1 MSKLATIVEQIN
13 KRKAQRL
20 ELDSERGRI
29 VSDQLRIRNDLQSV
43 GQGTDLGRHYLDT
56 LKTQEDRLVEIGKND
71 TDLQKQIEAKERA
84 AEEVAKQL
92 TL

>member
-1 MSKLATIVEQIN
+1 MAGLGHWPTAPRNRLRPHADGAARASERMSKLATIVEQIN

-43 GQGTDLGRHYLDT
+43 GQGTDLGRRYLDT
-56 LKTQEDRLVEIGKND
+56 LKTQ
-71 TDLQKQIEAKERA
+71 
-84 AEEVAKQL
+84 
-92 TL
+92 